1 LDVGEVHPAVELS
14 PSPPER
20 QITFRLSAT
29 DLATLLGGYGELQVD
44 EESRTAFVEKIES
57 SPDDRHGEDD
67 SREQGSE
74 SQAGKDSESLSDEQ
88 GIDPRV
94 FGELVHR
101 ICELRPPDARWSNL
115 MKQTLV
121 DEDAD
126 VELNSEL
133 QRQVSKHAQRG
144 IAYVDEQASD
154 AEIEQQYDELYVTA
168 EFDRGEIAGYVDH
181 LIVSSDAYH
190 IIDYKTGAVTPEEI
204 DDDAEYYQNQ
214 MKAYAVALHQQR
226 TERPVRVSLVF
237 TEIDEAWEIEWS
249 PTEIESMIE
258 SLESELLTR
267 IS

>member
-1 LDVGEVHPAVELS
+1 
-14 PSPPER
+14 
-20 QITFRLSAT
+20 
-29 DLATLLGGYGELQVD
+29 
-44 EESRTAFVEKIES
+44 
-57 SPDDRHGEDD
+57 
-67 SREQGSE
+67 
-74 SQAGKDSESLSDEQ
+74 
-88 GIDPRV
+88 
-94 FGELVHR
+94 
-101 ICELRPPDARWSNL
+101 
-115 MKQTLV
+115 M
-121 DEDAD
+121 
-126 VELNSEL
+126 
-133 QRQVSKHAQRG
+133 
-144 IAYVDEQASD
+144 
-154 AEIEQQYDELYVTA
+154 TA

-214 MKAYAVALHQQR
+214 MKAYAVALQQQR